1 MPVAFSAAFL
11 LGLIGSLHCIGMC
24 GPLALGLSLHGG
36 GGRLA
41 RLFQLMRYHAG
52 RICTYALGGL
62 VFGWLGRGIR
72 IAGWQQGF
80 SIVLGGMILVLSFG
94 DGALKSVGRSY
105 GPLRRVVS
113 RILYSASGKGR
124 FLLGMANGLL
134 PCGMVYLAIAG
145 ALTRPTIAGSMG
157 FMAFFGAGTLPLLL
171 GLQWTGHLLPVLWR
185 RRLRGALPV
194 VTVVVGI
201 LLILRGL
208 DLGIPFVS
216 PLLPSVPGRVVSC
229 H

>member
-1 MPVAFSAAFL
+1 MTAAFSAAFV

-24 GPLALGLSLHGG
+24 GPLALALPFKGGRAARFSLSL
-36 GGRLA
+36 
-41 RLFQLMRYHAG
+41 RYHAG
-52 RICTYALGGL
+52 RICTYALGGVL
-62 VFGWLGRGIR
+62 FGWFGRGIR

-80 SIVLGGMILVLSFG
+80 SIALGVMIVVLTLG
-94 DGALKSVGRSY
+94 DRWLEGVGRLY
-105 GPLRRVVS
+105 APVRQAIL
-113 RILYSASGKGR
+113 RILYSASGKGS

-145 ALTRPTIAGSMG
+145 ALTRPTVAGSMG

-171 GLQWTGHLLPVLWR
+171 GLQWTGRLFPVSWR
-185 RRLRGALPV
+185 HRLRGALPL
-194 VTVVVGI
+194 VTVVVGL

-216 PLLPSVPGRVVSC
+216 PALPPAPGQAVSC